1 MYVLLYMVTGCSSS
15 DWLGV
20 VRSLHTT
27 GSGYTALKWQH
38 NRCSEF
44 ILKAAV
50 TGLWRLLHV
59 RVVESNLLPW
69 CPHKTSIQISYNMY
83 ILTSG
88 KGLHIVY
95 FLIIAQ
101 VIDDIISNDKTGI
114 ILYFFSVY
122 KSYGKT
128 NTNNVLVRLWILFD
142 FPSLSVAHWFLLRI

>member
-1 MYVLLYMVTGCSSS
+1 
-15 DWLGV
+15 
-20 VRSLHTT
+20 
-27 GSGYTALKWQH
+27 
-38 NRCSEF
+38 
-44 ILKAAV
+44 
-50 TGLWRLLHV
+50 
-59 RVVESNLLPW
+59 
-69 CPHKTSIQISYNMY
+69 MY